1 MTRETGYDA
10 DIALLIADTQAQLDA
25 ANAVLR
31 EGGLVEI
38 QDLAPRVQTI
48 CEIAVAQKRT
58 DVAPALLALMTTLD
72 LLETLLRDA
81 IAKATATAMPE
92 NNPRQAARAYRVASE
107 GYGEEAEKAPPAEK
121 AGAQE
126 KTGR

>member
-1 MTRETGYDA
+1 MTRETGYEA

-72 LLETLLRDA
+72 LLEALLRNA
-81 IAKATATAMPE
+81 IAKATAMPE
-92 NNPRQAARAYRVASE
+92 NNPRQAAKAYQAASE
-107 GYGEEAEKAPPAEK
+107 GYGEEVEKAPSAEK
-121 AGAQE
+121 AGPKE